1 MSEFL
6 AVLAFYYICD
16 STAALRPMSAEEV
29 MRCTKAYETVKT
41 YFVPDFELAP
51 RGSLARFSQM
61 QAGYKGFKAW
71 ETDNPALVADMRSAA
86 EQSIRVGFDG

>member
-16 STAALRPMSAEEV
+16 STAALRPMSGEEV
-29 MRCTKAYETVKT
+29 LRCTKAYETVKT
-41 YFVPDFELAP
+41 YFAPEFDLAP

-61 QAGYKGFKAW
+61 QEGYLGFKTW
-71 ETDNPALVADMRSAA
+71 EAENPDLVAQMRREAEAA
-86 EQSIRVGFDG
+86 IRVGYGG